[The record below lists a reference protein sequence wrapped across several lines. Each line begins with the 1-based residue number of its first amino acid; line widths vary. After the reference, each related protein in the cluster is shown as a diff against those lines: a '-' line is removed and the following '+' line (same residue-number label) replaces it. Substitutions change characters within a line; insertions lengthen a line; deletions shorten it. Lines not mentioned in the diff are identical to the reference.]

1 MRPRTSLLTAAL
13 ATGLLAATAATASA
27 DSLVAAAPGAR
38 NLTANG
44 GYLVWAQPAAA
55 GRWRLAVRAPDGTV
69 TTPSL
74 L

>member
-44 GYLVWAQPAAA
+44 GYLVWASPRLPAAGA
-55 GRWRLAVRAPDGTV
+55 WPCAPPTG
-69 TTPSL
+69 P
-74 L
+74 